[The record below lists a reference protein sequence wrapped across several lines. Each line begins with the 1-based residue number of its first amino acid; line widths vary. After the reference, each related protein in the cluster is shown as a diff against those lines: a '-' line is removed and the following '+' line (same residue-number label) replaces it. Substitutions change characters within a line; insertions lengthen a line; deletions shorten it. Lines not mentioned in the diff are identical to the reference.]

1 MAQNACHQAI
11 RNFRLNLLL
20 LFYIL
25 INSHKFHYYPFAF
38 KLDKCIGNYNNY
50 NDLSNK
56 VCVPNQSEDLHLC
69 MFNMITGINELKT
82 LTKHISST
90 CKYVNLIEEIVI
102 QINGG
107 ITKSVGVSVK
117 NTYMWKRLY
126 SESCNVVVKMINIMD
141 NSVIM
146 DGEIINTE
154 TKTIPTK
161 CNL

>member
-1 MAQNACHQAI
+1 M
-11 RNFRLNLLL
+11 
-20 LFYIL
+20 
-25 INSHKFHYYPFAF
+25 
-38 KLDKCIGNYNNY
+38 
-50 NDLSNK
+50 
-56 VCVPNQSEDLHLC
+56 
-69 MFNMITGINELKT
+69 
-82 LTKHISST
+82 
-90 CKYVNLIEEIVI
+90 IEEIVI

-126 SESCNVVVKMINIMD
+126 LESCNVVVKMINIMD